1 MSDFHLDA
9 FIDDLAESL
18 LQARCHAVRR
28 VLARCRDRDAHSA
41 LLAVV
46 QPLVGQAMEQ
56 SFLPA
61 ELIPAQGIGGM
72 DMELTLSCQLEHAGI
87 PAAGQPGLALRVCT
101 ANQGHAL
108 SLGFAGSD
116 PLFVSVRL
124 DGCLLRSFAWH
135 GRRVC
140 NEVSHG

>member
-18 LQARCHAVRR
+18 LQARCHALQR
-28 VLARCRDRDAHSA
+28 VQARCRDRDAHSA
-41 LLAVV
+41 LLAVA
-46 QPLVGQAMEQ
+46 QPLIGPAMEQ
-56 SFLPA
+56 SFPPA

-72 DMELTLSCQLEHAGI
+72 DMELTLSCQLEHVAT
-87 PAAGQPGLALRVCT
+87 AADGLPGLALRVCA
-101 ANQGHAL
+101 ANQGYAL
-108 SLGFAGSD
+108 SLGLAGSD

-124 DGCLLRSFAWH
+124 DGYLLRRFAWH

-140 NEVSHG
+140 TEVGHG